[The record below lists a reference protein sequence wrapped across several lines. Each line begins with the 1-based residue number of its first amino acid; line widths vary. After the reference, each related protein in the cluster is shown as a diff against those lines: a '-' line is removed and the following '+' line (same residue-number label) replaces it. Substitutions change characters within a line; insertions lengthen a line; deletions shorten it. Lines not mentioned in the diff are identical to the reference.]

1 MRLTPALAR
10 PQLTVPVAREPGL
23 AGPTIALAVALVVFG
38 NSIAALPGDLQDH
51 GLTIAAKLGV
61 MCALVAV
68 LAVALRVPARDLGL
82 QRDHAGRGLLTGA
95 SLAVL
100 LSLPIVAFFAF
111 PVVMPGGEIEYAVV
125 EEKSARAFWT
135 WMLVTLPLSTALF
148 EEVVFRG
155 CLHGLAVRAYG
166 LVAGIALTSMT
177 FVLWHGVI
185 NYKTMQAT
193 NAADTMALTAG
204 AHVASFA
211 GLFAG
216 GVIFSVL
223 RHRTGSVAAPF
234 AFHWLIVLA
243 MNTTLYLLS

>member
-10 PQLTVPVAREPGL
+10 PQQTLPAAREPAL
-23 AGPTIALAVALVVFG
+23 VPATAALAVALVVFG
-38 NSIAALPGDLQDH
+38 NSVAALPGDAQDH
-51 GLTIAAKLGV
+51 GLTITAKLVV

-68 LAVALRVPARDLGL
+68 IAIALRVPIRDLGL
-82 QRDHAGRGLLTGA
+82 QRDYLGRGLVTGA
-95 SLAVL
+95 VLAAL
-100 LSLPIVAFFAF
+100 LSMPIVAFLAF
-111 PVVMPGGEIEYAVV
+111 PVVMPGREIEYAVV
-125 EEKSARAFWT
+125 ENKSALAFWT

-166 LVAGIALTSMT
+166 LISGIAFTSMT

-193 NAADTMALTAG
+193 NATDTMALAAG
-204 AHVASFA
+204 AHAASFA

>member
-10 PQLTVPVAREPGL
+10 PRLVLPVQ
-23 AGPTIALAVALVVFG
+23 GPAFVAPAVALALGLIIFG
-38 NSIAALPGDLQDH
+38 NSVSALPNDAQAH
-51 GLTIAAKLGV
+51 WLTITAKLGL
-61 MCALVAV
+61 MSALVAA
-68 LAVALRVPARDLGL
+68 LTWALRVPARDLGL
-82 QRDHAGRGLLTGA
+82 QRDHLGRDLLVGA
-95 SLAVL
+95 ALAAL
-100 LSLPIVAFFAF
+100 LALPVIAFFAF

-125 EEKSARAFWT
+125 EDRSATAFWT

-166 LVAGIALTSMT
+166 LVAGIAVTSMT

-193 NAADTMALTAG
+193 NAADTMALTVG

-216 GVIFSVL
+216 GVIFSIL
-223 RHRTGSVAAPF
+223 RHRTGGVAAPF

>member
-10 PQLTVPVAREPGL
+10 PQLILPVAREP
-23 AGPTIALAVALVVFG
+23 AFVAPAVALALGLVVFG
-38 NSIAALPGDLQDH
+38 NSVSALPGDAQSH
-51 GLTIAAKLGV
+51 WLTITAKLGL
-61 MCALVAV
+61 MSALVAV
-68 LAVALRVPARDLGL
+68 LAFVLRLPARDLGL
-82 QRDHAGRGLLTGA
+82 ERDHVGRGLLIGA
-95 SLAVL
+95 ALAAL

-125 EEKSARAFWT
+125 EDKSALAFWT

-166 LVAGIALTSMT
+166 LVTGIALTSMT

-216 GVIFSVL
+216 GVIFSIL